1 MSSPIGTAKSFEF
14 AAPQRIIFGE
24 GAAGKTG
31 ELVKD
36 WGRQAL
42 VVAGASE
49 VVIAPVLIS
58 LKDAG
63 LSYETIRVRY
73 EPALVSVEAA
83 LEQARRI
90 DADMVLGVGGGSAMD
105 TAKVVAALLA
115 NPGELLDYLEV
126 VGRGQKLRVASK
138 PCACIPT
145 TSGTG
150 SEATRNSVVSVPEKQ
165 VKVSLRGAGMLPLL
179 ALVDPEL
186 TYSLPAQATAFT
198 GLDALTQVI
207 EPFVSIAANPLTDA
221 ICREAMRRGGPALRR
236 AYRDGMDRQARAA
249 MSFTSLAGGL
259 ALANAKLG
267 AVHGFAGVLGGMIDA
282 PHGAICARLLPLVME
297 ANIRTL
303 QERVPGSPALEKYAE
318 AARLLTGNPNVK
330 PEDGVE
336 WAARLVEDL
345 HIPRLGEYEL
355 RRDQLDE
362 VVEKSQKAS
371 SMKGNPLVL
380 TEEELHRILERAL

>member
-73 EPALVSVEAA
+73 EPTLASVEAA

-105 TAKVVAALLA
+105 TAKAVAALLA

-150 SEATRNSVVSVPEKQ
+150 SEATRNAVVGVPEKQ

-221 ICREAMRRGGPALRR
+221 HLPGSNAAGRSGAEACLSGWDGSPGAGSDEFHQPGGRAGTGKRQTGSGARLCRRAGRDDRRAAWGNLRPAAAAGDGGQYPDAAGARARLAGAGEICRSRPPADRESECQSRGWGGVGSKVGGGPAH
-236 AYRDGMDRQARAA
+236 
-249 MSFTSLAGGL
+249 T
-259 ALANAKLG
+259 
-267 AVHGFAGVLGGMIDA
+267 AVG
-282 PHGAICARLLPLVME
+282 
-297 ANIRTL
+297 
-303 QERVPGSPALEKYAE
+303 RV
-318 AARLLTGNPNVK
+318 
-330 PEDGVE
+330 
-336 WAARLVEDL
+336 
-345 HIPRLGEYEL
+345 
-355 RRDQLDE
+355 
-362 VVEKSQKAS
+362 
-371 SMKGNPLVL
+371 
-380 TEEELHRILERAL
+380 